1 MNRKKIEQE
10 IERMCQENISYK
22 GLPMPYRTGLKM
34 FKADV
39 VNFIL
44 SSPLLA
50 VRLPSSVKNQDNH
63 LYEDYIKSGKL
74 KKQLEGK

>member
-1 MNRKKIEQE
+1 
-10 IERMCQENISYK
+10 
-22 GLPMPYRTGLKM
+22 M

-74 KKQLEGK
+74 KKQLEGKWPLTKGINAENKKGIRWTTLQDTDTAC